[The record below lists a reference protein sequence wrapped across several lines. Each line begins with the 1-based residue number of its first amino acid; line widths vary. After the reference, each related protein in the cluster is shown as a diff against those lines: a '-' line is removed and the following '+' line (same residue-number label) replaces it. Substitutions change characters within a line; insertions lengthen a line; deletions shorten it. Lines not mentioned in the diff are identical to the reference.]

1 MDFGE
6 NALAEALKSINIP
19 IGKHRFVEEGR
30 ISGSALE
37 PL

>member
-1 MDFGE
+1 MDFGGI
-6 NALAEALKSINIP
+6 ALTGALKSINIP
-19 IGKHRFVEEGR
+19 IGKHRFLEEGR